1 MKSNKGFTLIELL
14 AMITVLGI
22 LMAVTIPNITGI
34 LNNSRLNVIKSD
46 AQSIIEKAKVKTKSN
61 YKIKNPTENHCIVF
75 TLNYLNDNNDIGK
88 GPNDGIYDPYESFI
102 IYTRVG
108 QRYKY
113 YIKLVEITDDG
124 QFGMNV
130 IDSEEIKKIKEND
143 IVPITSNL
151 GLNNNKEE
159 SKIILN
165 ANKPKV
171 GYGDLSGTTLCSNG
185 IDDYYS

>member
-1 MKSNKGFTLIELL
+1 MKNKGFTLIELL

-22 LMAVTIPNITGI
+22 LMAITIPNITGI

-46 AQSIIEKAKVKTKSN
+46 AQNITEKAKTKANNN
-61 YKIKNPTENHCIVF
+61 YRLTKPKENHCIVF

-130 IDSEEIKKIKEND
+130 IDSEEIKKIKENN
-143 IVPITSNL
+143 VVKITSNL